1 MGDWKKRYFIV
12 GASVLIVALLAFL
25 LGLQMQEF
33 LWVNMTGFT
42 KKQLKMYL

>member
-25 LGLQMQEF
+25 LGLQM
-33 LWVNMTGFT
+33 
-42 KKQLKMYL
+42 